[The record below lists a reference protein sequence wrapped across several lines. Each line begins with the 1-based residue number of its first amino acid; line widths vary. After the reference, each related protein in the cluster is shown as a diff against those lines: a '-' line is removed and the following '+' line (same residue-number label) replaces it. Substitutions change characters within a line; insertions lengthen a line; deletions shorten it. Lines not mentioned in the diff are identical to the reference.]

1 MTKPA
6 ALNETQFTRQVVELA
21 VLLGWSF
28 VHFRPA
34 QTRRG
39 TWVTPV
45 QGPLG
50 KGWPDLFMVRARG
63 QRVLAAELKAEGGYA
78 TPAQTE
84 VLEQLA
90 AAGIETYVWRP
101 RDFDAL
107 AEVLR

>member
-1 MTKPA
+1 MTKVPD
-6 ALNETQFTRQVVELA
+6 LNETQFTHQVVELA
-21 VLLGWSF
+21 VLLGWQF

-50 KGWPDLFMVRARG
+50 KGWPDLFMIRTRDR
-63 QRVLAAELKAEGGYA
+63 RVLAAELKAQAGYA
-78 TPAQTE
+78 SPEQTHVLAQ
-84 VLEQLA
+84 LE
-90 AAGIETYVWRP
+90 AAGIETHVWRP
-101 RDFDAL
+101 RDIEQV